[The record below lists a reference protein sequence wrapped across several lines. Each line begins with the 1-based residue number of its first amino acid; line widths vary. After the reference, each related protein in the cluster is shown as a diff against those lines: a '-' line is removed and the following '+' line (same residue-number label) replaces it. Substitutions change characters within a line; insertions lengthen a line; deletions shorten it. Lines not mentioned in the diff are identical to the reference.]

1 MKPMSNQQNDMENLI
16 VGGAYCIM
24 DFAQILYKS
33 IVYHTPKEK
42 LNDSE
47 IAKIQSNGLIH
58 FCNSKNKDKILQE
71 GVKSGLKAPM
81 RKAEK
86 NYTWYYIYED
96 ETYKECQR
104 IVQSKG
110 ERKSYNVYIII
121 KGLTEEQI
129 NKLRIR
135 RKNDNAVIY
144 PGTLKTDTM
153 EAHYIDVVAGR

>member
-58 FCNSKNKDKILQE
+58 FCNSKTIFY
-71 GVKSGLKAPM
+71 
-81 RKAEK
+81 
-86 NYTWYYIYED
+86 YTYCS
-96 ETYKECQR
+96 TL
-104 IVQSKG
+104 SK
-110 ERKSYNVYIII
+110 
-121 KGLTEEQI
+121 T
-129 NKLRIR
+129 
-135 RKNDNAVIY
+135 
-144 PGTLKTDTM
+144 
-153 EAHYIDVVAGR
+153 